1 MLFFLVLL
9 PFFLGF
15 PSYKTCSNKCASPV
29 IYSLLLPILI
39 LRRAPLIVVLSEI
52 INAYKAF
59 GKVNKRNF
67 AGNSYGV
74 IIYIVST
81 L

>member
-1 MLFFLVLL
+1 M
-9 PFFLGF
+9 
-15 PSYKTCSNKCASPV
+15 
-29 IYSLLLPILI
+29 IYSLLLPILT

-52 INAYKAF
+52 INAYKEL

-67 AGNSYGV
+67 ADNSYGV